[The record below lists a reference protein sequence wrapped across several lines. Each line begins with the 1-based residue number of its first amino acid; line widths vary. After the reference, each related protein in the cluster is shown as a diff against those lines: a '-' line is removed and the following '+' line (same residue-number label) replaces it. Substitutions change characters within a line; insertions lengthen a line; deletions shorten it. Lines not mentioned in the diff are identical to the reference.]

1 MKSDLARLLVKEEKM
16 WQQRSKAHWMKLG
29 DKNSSYFHNKASQ
42 RYRRNRILGLKDS
55 RAVMCIGDD
64 RVVGL
69 LENYYQQLFTSS
81 NSSEIDGVT
90 QHIGWVVTE
99 EMNKEFTRDFTRA
112 EVELALNQMA
122 PLKASGPD
130 GMSPTF
136 YQHYWQNIR
145 DDMTNA
151 VLHCLNTRKIFTGL
165 NHTYITLIP
174 KVKIS

>member
-1 MKSDLARLLVKEEKM
+1 M
-16 WQQRSKAHWMKLG
+16 
-29 DKNSSYFHNKASQ
+29 
-42 RYRRNRILGLKDS
+42 GLKDS

-122 PLKASGPD
+122 PLKASGSD
-130 GMSPTF
+130 GMQLFT
-136 YQHYWQNIR
+136 NIIG
-145 DDMTNA
+145 
-151 VLHCLNTRKIFTGL
+151 KIL
-165 NHTYITLIP
+165 EMM
-174 KVKIS
+174 